1 MVLCK
6 SQKPKCNTCPV
17 PSGIKRV
24 GAQPGVGAKEST
36 DRAEWGFG
44 RQDAEGIQAGNYHPH
59 HSRNETNDQKS
70 SREKRMTSFGKSI
83 DSISHQEVDDRDEH
97 QGFRDRR
104 PLHEVARGEPNDTG
118 RAGGNEAALKR
129 PRWNSSLRAGAG
141 ASNAR
146 SVPVHQSGNEDA
158 PPSFLLHR
166 EQQSFLS
173 GVHNEADGRWGRE

>member
-1 MVLCK
+1 MFHGAK
-6 SQKPKCNTCPV
+6 QKRKYGTCPV
-17 PSGIKRV
+17 PGGIRRV
-24 GAQPGVGAKEST
+24 GAQPNVGTKENT

-44 RQDAEGIQAGNYHPH
+44 RQDAEGIQTGSYHSHP
-59 HSRNETNDQKS
+59 SRNETTDQES
-70 SREKRMTSFGKSI
+70 SREERMTSFGKSI
-83 DSISHQEVDDRDEH
+83 DSISPQEVDDRDER

-104 PLHEVARGEPNDTG
+104 SLHEVARGEPNDTG
-118 RAGGNEAALKR
+118 RAGGNETALKR

-146 SVPVHQSGNEDA
+146 SVPVHQTENEDA

-173 GVHNEADGRWGRE
+173 GVQNEADGRWGRE